1 MKCNSDFVRKY
12 CNFSETITSERS
24 LGEKYH
30 HLEFTRFQRS
40 FLGGYDGQPLM
51 MLRKFFAAYSF
62 VLLIPSNGNA
72 IETLGFERTDQLG
85 EVEVRNYERH
95 LRASVDVDG
104 SFKDAGNAAFRP
116 LFRYISGRNAE
127 EQDIAMTAPVIQSA
141 SRKDNAA
148 WTVSFVMPASLL
160 KTGAPRPDTERV
172 EIVEVPE
179 QLIAA
184 LTYSGSWRVG
194 LFEENKKELIQ
205 QLERSPYSICGEV
218 MWARHNA
225 PFTPWFLKKNE
236 VLVPV
241 CRE

>member
-1 MKCNSDFVRKY
+1 MHRKLIAI
-12 CNFSETITSERS
+12 CSI
-24 LGEKYH
+24 
-30 HLEFTRFQRS
+30 
-40 FLGGYDGQPLM
+40 
-51 MLRKFFAAYSF
+51 
-62 VLLIPSNGNA
+62 VLLIPPIGNA
-72 IETLGFERTDQLG
+72 IESLGFERIDQLG
-85 EVEVRNYERH
+85 EVEVRIYERH
-95 LRASVDVDG
+95 LLASVDVNG
-104 SFKDAGNAAFRP
+104 SFKDAGNAAFQP
-116 LFRYISGRNAE
+116 LFRYISGRNAD
-127 EQDIAMTAPVIQSA
+127 EQEIAMTAPVIQSA
-141 SRKDNAA
+141 SKKDDAT

-160 KTGAPRPDTERV
+160 KTGAPHPNTEGV
-172 EIVEVPE
+172 EIVERSE

-184 LTYSGSWRVG
+184 LPYSGSWRVR